1 MPRRSDLD
9 VINTRRRSSSLYG
22 RPSPVVSFITRAVV
36 LILVVG
42 AVVGVVIGGL
52 TLWRAITEVDTVEF
66 QVLGIDGPMAGAT
79 VIAPDQTE
87 ITAGDEP
94 AADIAFTAPGVVSV
108 RLPGYESADFQV
120 DQVPPESRLFLQMTP
135 VVLQGRVLGPG
146 GVGLADASV
155 RLHDLTAVSGEFGG
169 FEMVA
174 AAPGTLEVEKPAWE
188 DLSMEWDGADG
199 RLDVVMDPFV
209 VRGLRVDAD
218 SAASASKLDSLFAL
232 AEDSMVNTL
241 VMDTKQEDGA
251 VLYDSSV
258 PAASEIGALRP
269 IYDPAAVIALAKEQG
284 LYMITR
290 IVTFQDPYASAAWP
304 EHAIANA
311 TTGDVWYNHAGL
323 GWMDPTDPES
333 WTYPIDLAVEAC
345 ILGFDEIQFDY
356 VRFPTDGDTA
366 ATLYDEEVS
375 SAVRVEAISGFL
387 TQARSRLHEHGC
399 AVSAD
404 IFAIVLSVPD
414 DQGLGQRPEDL
425 SWAVDA
431 ISPMIYPSHYGPG
444 WLGFDNPNDHPSDVV
459 ESALELGTPR
469 LIGGAIMRP
478 WLQSFGYSADQVS
491 VQIDQAEAVASGW
504 LLWNAASNFV
514 ADSLPRE

>member
-22 RPSPVVSFITRAVV
+22 RPSPVVSFITRVLV

-52 TLWRAITEVDTVEF
+52 ALWRAITEVDTVEF

-155 RLHDLTAVSGEFGG
+155 RLHDLSTVTGEFGG
-169 FEMVA
+169 FELTA
-174 AAPGTLEVEKPAWE
+174 AAPGTLEVEKKAWE
-188 DLSMEWDGADG
+188 VLSMEWDGAEG
-199 RLDVVMDPFV
+199 RLDVAMEPFV
-209 VRGLRVDAD
+209 VRGLRVDGEAAGN
-218 SAASASKLDSLFAL
+218 SARFEDLLNL

-241 VMDTKQEDGA
+241 VFDTKEERGY
-251 VLYDSSV
+251 VLYDSAV
-258 PAASEIGALRP
+258 PEASEIGAIRDT
-269 IYDPAAVIALAKEQG
+269 YDPAEVLAAAKERG
-284 LYMITR
+284 LYTITR
-290 IVTFQDPYASAAWP
+290 IVTFQDPFRSVSSP
-304 EHAIANA
+304 EHAITDAA
-311 TTGDVWYNHAGL
+311 TGGIWTNDAGY
-323 GWMDPTDPES
+323 GWMDPTDPGAWE
-333 WTYPIDLAVEAC
+333 YPIALAVEAC
-345 ILGFDEIQFDY
+345 ELGFDEVQFDY
-356 VRFPTDGDTA
+356 VRFPTDGDTQS
-366 ATLYDEEVS
+366 TLYDVGVDS
-375 SAVRVEAISGFL
+375 TVRVESIATFL
-387 TQARSRLHEHGC
+387 DTARTALHEREC
-399 AVSAD
+399 ALSAD

-478 WLQSFGYSADQVS
+478 WLQSFGYSAEQIS
-491 VQIDQAEAVASGW
+491 VQIDQAESLASGW
-504 LLWNAASNFV
+504 LLWNAVSEFV
-514 ADSLPRE
+514 AASLPRE